1 MGQDATASCPGQ
13 GQFAVVVCIVSCINL
28 WAGNPLWN
36 VRISGQM
43 IAFVLLRVLLVL
55 LLVAANAFFAAAE
68 FALVSVRDTRIQ
80 QLIDA
85 RRIGARILQRLHRR
99 LDEVV
104 NGVQLGVTV
113 VSLTLGWIGEPMV
126 AHFVE
131 SFQFLQ
137 RVPHAMVYAHTIAI
151 VIAFG
156 LITFMHVIL
165 GELVPKSLALQRAE
179 QVALAVAAPMDVF
192 LTLTRPVTFIMGKS
206 AGYVLRIFGLRKMR
220 QGPVHSPDEVKLI
233 VSASRELGQIAQAQ
247 EEMVHHALE
256 LENITAREV
265 MVPRPDIFSLPG
277 DLTLQEALDHVVEE
291 QHSRVPVYDPKS
303 GPEHIIGVLYAKDL
317 MRWVLRL
324 TARPL
329 HPMPARGPDVR
340 IGDMK
345 IGETTIGEMKISQM
359 MHDAL
364 VVPETKPLSELL
376 DEFKERKRHMAIV
389 VDEFGSTAGLITVED
404 ILEQLVGEIE
414 DEFDVV
420 PHQPSAL
427 GESKSLVLD
436 GTVGLRDLESQ
447 YDLLL
452 PRDAGFETLAGF
464 MLSRLQKIPAIG
476 DSCYY
481 GGRRFTVQE
490 MDGYRISRVKIEDVQ
505 PVAVQ
510 AGA

>member
-1 MGQDATASCPGQ
+1 
-13 GQFAVVVCIVSCINL
+13 
-28 WAGNPLWN
+28 
-36 VRISGQM
+36 M
-43 IAFVLLRVLLVL
+43 IAFVLLRVLLIVA
-55 LLVAANAFFAAAE
+55 LVAANAFFAAAE
-68 FALVSVRDTRIQ
+68 FALVSVRETRIE
-80 QLIDA
+80 QLIRA
-85 RRIGARILQRLHRR
+85 RRIGARILLRLHRN

-131 SFQFLQ
+131 GLHFLEK
-137 RVPHAMVYAHTIAI
+137 VPHAVVYAHGIAI
-151 VIAFG
+151 AIAFG
-156 LITFMHVIL
+156 LITCMHVIL

-179 QVALAVAAPMDVF
+179 QVALAVAAPMDVW
-192 LTLTRPVTFIMGKS
+192 LTLTRPLIFVLGKS
-206 AGYVLRIFGLRKMR
+206 AASVLRAFGLRRVR

-233 VSASRELGQIAQAQ
+233 VTASRELGQIAPAQ

-256 LENITAREV
+256 LENITVREV

-277 DLTLQEALDHVVEE
+277 DLSLQDAIDRVVEE
-291 QHSRVPVYDPKS
+291 QHSRIPVYDPKS

-317 MRWVLRL
+317 MRWVGLRM

-329 HPMPARGPDVR
+329 QAVPARVS
-340 IGDMK
+340 
-345 IGETTIGEMKISQM
+345 EMKVSQI

-364 VVPETKPLSELL
+364 VVPETKRLSELL

-420 PHQPSAL
+420 IQHVAHF
-427 GESKSLVLD
+427 GESKMLLLE
-436 GTVGLRDLESQ
+436 GTMGLRDLESQ

-464 MLSRLQKIPAIG
+464 LLSRLQKIPEVG
-476 DSCYY
+476 DNCYY
-481 GGRRFTVQE
+481 GARRFTV
-490 MDGYRISRVKIEDVQ
+490 
-505 PVAVQ
+505 
-510 AGA
+510 